1 MESKDAPKETL
12 DFMKAWLGKE
22 TQAKL
27 AAEGLSIPIVK
38 GTAETIQSPF
48 YKALAVEV
56 DHSGGILRGDG
67 SWARDGSSL

>member
-38 GTAETIQSPF
+38 GTAETIQV
-48 YKALAVEV
+48 L
-56 DHSGGILRGDG
+56 
-67 SWARDGSSL
+67 